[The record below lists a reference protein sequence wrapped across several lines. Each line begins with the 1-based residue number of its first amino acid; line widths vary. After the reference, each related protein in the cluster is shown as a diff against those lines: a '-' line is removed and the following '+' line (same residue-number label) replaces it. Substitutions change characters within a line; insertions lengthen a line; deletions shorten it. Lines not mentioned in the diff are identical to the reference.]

1 MTSRADFWIP
11 RRASIAL
18 AAMAGLAALWGGLAR
33 LGWGRSAWAGR
44 EVAWHGALAAL
55 GFLGTLIAAE
65 RATALG
71 RPWGFAAPLAS
82 GFGALAL
89 LVLRSPTIGQVLS
102 LAGALTLVAIFVVIY
117 RLQPAV
123 HNAVLGLGSV
133 LWVVGVALWI
143 RGFAPY
149 RVAPWWAG
157 LLVVIIVGERL
168 ELSRLTGTTDRA
180 RRSFVAS
187 LALFVV
193 GLVLSV
199 PSFDL
204 GMRVAGAGLTALAL
218 WLARHDLARRTIR
231 ATSLTRFMAA
241 CLLSGY
247 VWLGVGGILWLSF
260 GGVIAGS
267 GHDAM
272 LHAVFV
278 GFVISMVFGHAPVIL
293 PALLGGSIAYR
304 PRFYAH
310 LALLHAS
317 LTLRVAGDLAVV
329 PGAVRWGGLLNAVA
343 ILLFVAS
350 TAAARRRIKEV
361 PVRV

>member
-1 MTSRADFWIP
+1 MTIQADFRVL

-18 AAMAGLAALWGGLAR
+18 AALAGLAALWGGLAR
-33 LGWGRSAWAGR
+33 LGWGLSGSNGR

-82 GFGALAL
+82 GVGALAL
-89 LVLRSPTIGQVLS
+89 LVLRSPVTGQVLL
-102 LAGALTLVAIFVVIY
+102 LAGALALVAIFVVIY
-117 RLQPAV
+117 RVQPAL

-133 LWVVGVALWI
+133 LWAVGVALWI
-143 RGFAPY
+143 GGFALY

-157 LLVVIIVGERL
+157 LLVVTIAGERL
-168 ELSRLTGTTDRA
+168 ELSRMTGATGGA
-180 RRSFVAS
+180 RRSFLAS
-187 LALFVV
+187 LALFVA
-193 GLVLSV
+193 GIVLSV
-199 PSFDL
+199 ASFDL
-204 GMRVAGAGLTALAL
+204 GIRVAGAGLAALAL

-231 ATSLTRFMAA
+231 AASLTRFMAV

-247 VWLGVGGILWLSF
+247 MWLGVGGILWLSS
-260 GGVIAGS
+260 GGLIAGPR
-267 GHDAM
+267 HDAM

-278 GFVISMVFGHAPVIL
+278 GFVMSMVFGHAPVIL
-293 PALLGGSIAYR
+293 PAVLGGSIAYR

-317 LTLRVAGDLAVV
+317 LVIRVAGDLASV
-329 PGAVRWGGLLNAVA
+329 PTAVRWGGLLNAVA
-343 ILLFVAS
+343 ILLFVVS
-350 TAAARRRIKEV
+350 TAAARRGVKEV